1 MHFKIGFDNKDLTLI
16 EKYWNQIFESQQWS
30 EGPFTIKFE
39 EKWSAYNSRQ
49 SISFSSW
56 GGAALAALEFFDV
69 KGKTDLGLAN
79 ILFAS

>member
-1 MHFKIGFDNKDLTLI
+1 MKFKIGFDKRDKKI
-16 EKYWNQIFESQQWS
+16 IIDYWNEVYDSQQWS
-30 EGPFTIKFE
+30 EGPFTEKFE